1 MKTRALQT
9 FVIFSLTAIFQH
21 FSQRYCNIDFSRYE
35 LPFDR
40 HDWVVDRCGREVR
53 YIIDYYDIGDEEAYK
68 RGEFVFLDVRPAMD
82 SFQAA
87 LDRARVC
94 VLRWSLYFS
103 KKDE

>member
-1 MKTRALQT
+1 MVSKGKLNASHSNR
-9 FVIFSLTAIFQH
+9 VSFSIP
-21 FSQRYCNIDFSRYE
+21 RYE

-40 HDWVVDRCGREVR
+40 HDWIVDRCGQEVR

-87 LDRARVC
+87 LDRARVA

-103 KKDE
+103 KNDD

>member
-1 MKTRALQT
+1 MHFKRKHISMKGTQSTDLLT
-9 FVIFSLTAIFQH
+9 FFSP
-21 FSQRYCNIDFSRYE
+21 FSRYE

-40 HDWVVDRCGREVR
+40 HDWIIDRCGREVR

-68 RGEFVFLDVRPAMD
+68 KGEFVLLDVRPAMD
-82 SFQAA
+82 SFQAV

-103 KKDE
+103 KKDD